1 MKRAFL
7 WICLVS
13 ITAGA
18 LLAQTAKPTPTAQSP
33 AGAKAQAATAAK
45 AAPAAQDQTEMVA
58 VLQTKLG
65 KIVMRFFPDKA
76 PNHVKNF
83 IALCKSGFYN
93 GTKFHRTIPGFMI
106 QGGDPNTKSG
116 DPSTWGQGGHTDK
129 DGKEITVKAEFND
142 THHARGIVSMA
153 RSQDPNSASSQF
165 FVCVAD
171 AGYLDHQYTAF
182 GEVISGMDVVDKI
195 VNAPAKPGGGPDT
208 VPSSPVNPVAIDKAT
223 IEKKPPQA
231 QEPGAEGA
239 KPKTEAP
246 AKPAK
251 PAK

>member
-7 WICLVS
+7 WICVVLLL
-13 ITAGA
+13 AGA
-18 LLAQTAKPTPTAQSP
+18 ALAQAPKP
-33 AGAKAQAATAAK
+33 
-45 AAPAAQDQTEMVA
+45 AAPAKPAAAPKAQPAATQDLTDTVA

-65 KIVMRFFPDKA
+65 KIVIRFFPDKA

-83 IALCKSGFYN
+83 ISLCKSGFYN
-93 GTKFHRTIPGFMI
+93 GTKFHRTIPSFMI

-116 DPSTWGQGGHTDK
+116 DPSTWGQGGHTDGS
-129 DGKEITVKAEFND
+129 GKEITVKAEFND
-142 THHARGIVSMA
+142 THHDRGIVSMA

-165 FVCVAD
+165 FICVAD

-182 GEVISGMDVVDKI
+182 GEVVSGMDVVDKI
-195 VNAPAKPGGGPDT
+195 ANAPAKMGGGADT
-208 VPSSPVNPVAIDKAT
+208 VPSLPINPVAIDKAT
-223 IEKKPPQA
+223 IEKKPA
-231 QEPGAEGA
+231 QTQETGAEGA

>member
-1 MKRAFL
+1 MKRALL

-13 ITAGA
+13 ISAGA
-18 LLAQTAKPTPTAQSP
+18 LLAQTTKQPPTTQSP
-33 AGAKAQAATAAK
+33 AAAKAQAAAASKTASAPAAK
-45 AAPAAQDQTEMVA
+45 AAPAPQEQTDMVA

-65 KIVMRFFPDKA
+65 KIVIRFFPDKA

-106 QGGDPNTKSG
+106 QGGDPNTKAG

-129 DGKEITVKAEFND
+129 DGKEINVKSEFND
-142 THHARGIVSMA
+142 THHTRGTVSMA

-165 FVCVAD
+165 FICVAD

-195 VNAPAKPGGGPDT
+195 ANAPAKMGGGADS
-208 VPSSPVNPVAIDKAT
+208 VPSVPVNPVAIDKAT

-231 QEPGAEGA
+231 PEPGAGA
-239 KPKTEAP
+239 

-251 PAK
+251 